1 MLYLKLAWR
10 NIWRNKRRTFI
21 TMLSVIVAVL
31 LSTVMRT
38 MSEGSY
44 ENMIKNTVGIFTG
57 YIQLHQD
64 GYWDEKTLEYSFT
77 QQDTLLKIIE
87 NEESVVKAVPRL
99 DSYALAAGK
108 EQSRAAMVMGVDP
121 GAEAY
126 LSNPEEHLVSGHN
139 FERIDERSVL
149 IGSELMKRL
158 NVQIGDSLVM
168 IGQGYRGQSAA
179 GLYEIKGVV
188 KFPNPEFNKNLVMM
202 PLQTAQYFLAASE
215 RLTAIALILD
225 DPDEVSSV
233 VAHLRHKI
241 DTDQYEIMD
250 WKEMMPELVQAI
262 ESDRGSGF
270 IIILI
275 LYVVVGFGILGTVLM
290 MITERTYEFGVM
302 LSVGTPRIAIVVI
315 LAFEIFLIALSGSAV
330 GLIISFPI
338 AYYFHINP
346 IRLQAGEMSEVIDSF
361 GMEPVLQFSLEPSI
375 FYTQAIT
382 IFVIT
387 LLFCIIPILKASKLN
402 PVKALR
408 S

>member
-31 LSTVMRT
+31 LSSTMRT
-38 MSEGSY
+38 MNEGSY

-77 QQDTLLKIIE
+77 QQDSLFQIIE
-87 NEESVVKAVPRL
+87 SEESVLKAVPRL
-99 DSYALAAGK
+99 ESYALAAGK
-108 EQSRAAMVMGVDP
+108 EQSRAAMVIGVDP
-121 GAEAY
+121 KAEAF
-126 LSNPEEHLVSGHN
+126 LSDPESHLVSGN
-139 FERIDERSVL
+139 YFEGKDEKSVL
-149 IGSELMKRL
+149 IGSDLMKRL

-179 GLYEIKGVV
+179 GLYEIIGSV
-188 KFPNPEFNKNLVMM
+188 KFPNPEFNKSLVIM
-202 PLQTAQYFLAASE
+202 PIETTQYFLAAPE
-215 RLTAIALILD
+215 RLTAIALIVD
-225 DPDEVSSV
+225 SPDEVHSIVTS
-233 VAHLRHKI
+233 LRNKL
-241 DTDQYEIMD
+241 DGDQFEIMD
-250 WKEMMPELVQAI
+250 WQEMMPELVQAI

-270 IIILI
+270 IIIMI

-302 LSVGTPRIAIVVI
+302 LSVGTPRIAIAII

-346 IRLQAGEMSEVIDSF
+346 IRLQGGEMSEVIDSF

-382 IFVIT
+382 IFFIT
-387 LLFCIIPILKASKLN
+387 LIFCLIPILKASKLN

>member
-1 MLYLKLAWR
+1 
-10 NIWRNKRRTFI
+10 
-21 TMLSVIVAVL
+21 
-31 LSTVMRT
+31 
-38 MSEGSY
+38 
-44 ENMIKNTVGIFTG
+44 MII
-57 YIQLHQD
+57 
-64 GYWDEKTLEYSFT
+64 
-77 QQDTLLKIIE
+77 
-87 NEESVVKAVPRL
+87 
-99 DSYALAAGK
+99 
-108 EQSRAAMVMGVDP
+108 GVDP
-121 GAEAY
+121 DAEAF
-126 LSNPEEHLVSGHN
+126 LSDPENHLVSGN
-139 FERIDERSVL
+139 YFEGIDEQSIL
-149 IGSELMKRL
+149 IGSDLMKRL

-179 GLYEIKGVV
+179 GLYEIKGSL

-202 PLQTAQYFLAASE
+202 PLQTAQYFLAAPE

-225 DPDEVSSV
+225 DPDEVNSV
-233 VAHLRHKI
+233 VANLRNEI
-241 DTDQYEIMD
+241 DTGQYEIMD

-302 LSVGTPRIAIVVI
+302 LSVGTPRIAIAII
-315 LAFEIFLIALSGSAV
+315 LSFEIFLIALTGSAI
-330 GLIISFPI
+330 GLLISFPI
-338 AYYFHINP
+338 AYYYHINP
-346 IRLQAGEMSEVIDSF
+346 IRLETGDMSEVIDSF

-382 IFVIT
+382 IFIIT
-387 LLFCIIPILKASKLN
+387 LIFCLIPILKASKLN